1 VAALGYDDVGE
12 LLGRGSHETIHFR
25 HPDGRPYPAA
35 ECPMLRPRTTG
46 ETIHSSDDWFVRR
59 DGSMFPVEYWSAPIE
74 MPAGRGAVVAFTD
87 IEERRR
93 TEQALRERDAILSSL
108 GQPVYVGTHDGVIT
122 YANPAAAHVLGFGH
136 PSELIGRDGHA
147 LVHYRRVD
155 GSPFPVD
162 ECPLAK
168 SRETGQAISVDED
181 WWVRKDGSMIPTSY
195 TAVPIETPSGFGIAV
210 AFNDMTSRRA
220 AERAASESRQRAT
233 LEASLDAVIS
243 IDDRGHVTY
252 FNAAAERIF
261 GYRRDDVIGRELAET
276 IIPPS
281 LRNRHREGFARYLAT
296 GEPHM
301 LGRRIEIP
309 ARRADGTEF
318 PAELTVTRAGPPDA
332 PSFTGFVRDITDRQ
346 RAQQDLEAAR
356 VHLKSIADEQAA
368 LRHIAMLV
376 ARGSPPLAVF
386 DAVCEETGR
395 LIGAT
400 NVNLAHFTP
409 DGFNLTMSGWSL
421 RQNHV
426 PTGTRLPLEGDT
438 INVIIQRTRAPARVD
453 SYVGVEGDL
462 ASLLR
467 RLGIRSEVGAPV
479 VVEGT
484 VWGALI
490 AGSDKAE
497 PLPDGS
503 ERRVASFAELIA
515 TAVSNA
521 TTRAELIAAQRRVIE
536 AADAARKQV
545 TRDLHDGAQQQFV
558 STVIGLKL
566 AREKVSSDPERAIE
580 LLDTT
585 LQEANRGIESL
596 RELAAG
602 LHPALLTSRGV
613 AAALDALAA
622 RLPIPVSLDVA
633 DLRLTESIEASIYFF
648 CSEAL
653 TNVVKHSGA
662 QSASVLMT
670 MEGDRC
676 VVEVRDDGVGG
687 AQPRPDATGLIGLRD
702 RIGALDGTLEVV
714 SPLGGGTVLRASIP
728 LSPAWDRRSDD
739 LDG

>member
-1 VAALGYDDVGE
+1 
-12 LLGRGSHETIHFR
+12 
-25 HPDGRPYPAA
+25 
-35 ECPMLRPRTTG
+35 
-46 ETIHSSDDWFVRR
+46 
-59 DGSMFPVEYWSAPIE
+59 
-74 MPAGRGAVVAFTD
+74 
-87 IEERRR
+87 
-93 TEQALRERDAILSSL
+93 
-108 GQPVYVGTHDGVIT
+108 
-122 YANPAAAHVLGFGH
+122 
-136 PSELIGRDGHA
+136 
-147 LVHYRRVD
+147 
-155 GSPFPVD
+155 
-162 ECPLAK
+162 
-168 SRETGQAISVDED
+168 
-181 WWVRKDGSMIPTSY
+181 MIPTSY

-220 AERAASESRQRAT
+220 GERAASETRQRAI

-243 IDDRGHVTY
+243 IDDRGQVTY
-252 FNAAAERIF
+252 FNTAAEDIF
-261 GYRRDDVIGRELAET
+261 GYPRDDVMGRELAEI

-281 LRNRHREGFARYLAT
+281 LRERHREGFARYMAT
-296 GEPHM
+296 GEPHV

-318 PAELTVTRAGPPDA
+318 PAELTVARAGLPDA
-332 PSFTGFVRDITDRQ
+332 LSFTGFIRDITDRR

-356 VHLKSIADEQAA
+356 VHAKSIADEQAA
-368 LRHIAMLV
+368 LRHIATLV

-400 NVNLAHFTP
+400 NVNLAHFTS

-421 RQNHV
+421 RDNHV

-438 INVIIQRTRAPARVD
+438 INMIVQRTRGPARVD
-453 SYVGVEGDL
+453 SYVGVGGDL

-490 AGSDKAE
+490 AGSDKPE

-521 TTRAELIAAQRRVIE
+521 TTRADLIAAQRRVIE
-536 AADAARKQV
+536 AADAARRQV

-558 STVIGLKL
+558 STLISVKL
-566 AREKVSSDPERAIE
+566 AREKLWSDPNRATE
-580 LLDTT
+580 LLDTA
-585 LQEANRGIESL
+585 LQEATRGIETL
-596 RELAAG
+596 RQLAAG
-602 LHPALLTSRGV
+602 LHPAILTSRGV

-622 RLPIPVSLDVA
+622 RLPLPVSLDVA

-653 TNVVKHSGA
+653 TNVVKHAGA
-662 QSASVLMT
+662 RSASVVVALD
-670 MEGDRC
+670 GGRC
-676 VVEVRDDGVGG
+676 VVEVSDDGVGG
-687 AQPRPDATGLIGLRD
+687 ALPRPEATGLIGLKD

-714 SPLGGGTVLRASIP
+714 SPVGGGTVLRASIP
-728 LSPAWDRRSDD
+728 LSAAWDRRGADFED
-739 LDG
+739 